1 MSLFDSMHFDLEDE
15 FNEILLCFGVLM
27 PFKTFHFQ
35 SQNNNFHTVH
45 MLRHS
50 RLMNHETGFC
60 FELSGNCKRLK
71 LAFYVLI
78 FSNLFPST
86 YFERVRKTFLMQ
98 ESTGNRRVSH
108 WTYFEPGGNKEV
120 LAVHFTRTFWVARVR
135 RSRSLFTHPNILR

>member
-78 FSNLFPST
+78 FQIYFLQPISNACEKLFWCKKAPGIGGFPIEHT
-86 YFERVRKTFLMQ
+86 LNQ
-98 ESTGNRRVSH
+98 EAK
-108 WTYFEPGGNKEV
+108 KEV
-120 LAVHFTRTFWVARVR
+120 PAVHFTRTFWVARVR